1 MRCRSFFYARIGK
14 IGIYNYIWIFV
25 YVKTNTN
32 MIFRDIEHRNSKEI
46 KERIR
51 DWNTREWKKDV

>member
-1 MRCRSFFYARIGK
+1 
-14 IGIYNYIWIFV
+14 
-25 YVKTNTN
+25 